1 METQAI
7 LLIFLHFWSVCTG
20 NTSKQ
25 QKIAAF
31 SLDVLS
37 GDSFEAVLAIFYS
50 YDYCATASEG
60 VEKIITNEKDC
71 RKCSVCM
78 IV

>member
-1 METQAI
+1 METRAI
-7 LLIFLHFWSVCTG
+7 LLIFLYFWSVCTK

-25 QKIAAF
+25 QKKTAF
-31 SLDVLS
+31 SLNVLS
-37 GDSFEAVLAIFYS
+37 GDNFEAVLAIFYS

-60 VEKIITNEKDC
+60 VEKIVTDEKDC
-71 RKCSVCM
+71 HKCSVCM